1 MYPNS
6 LDESWEII
14 EDCTQEITP
23 IDKQPKANPKAVS
36 FGPKVSH
43 RPKSIHPFDIASL
56 SSGLPPP
63 IYATPSSASS
73 LQREV
78 PGRPLPF
85 TMKQQSTPE
94 SLRTSYLDRIN
105 DVKPDLDSAPLEKF
119 QKTNENLFKTPK
131 RKTDAVLNPPKLQK
145 SSQQSRIA
153 RSMKPSDNSFLMQLW
168 WFLLQQVGFE
178 SHLYSQV
185 HASSN
190 SQIHIARVL
199 DEFAPSTAMKY
210 LTGIKHFFQL
220 CEDLHLDW
228 ISMTAI
234 QLADLLLVS
243 SLSKSSDPSAVGGKH
258 LIKAMRWLSKTA
270 GVSVLNVFYDKIIS
284 SFLNTKKP
292 SDRQET
298 CPLMLHSVVHFERRI
313 LQQQASD
320 NEILFLGACLLTC
333 WGGLRFADSQRL
345 PLKSFVL
352 SESCLRGTCSRV
364 KTSHKGQPFGL
375 QSQGFLFH
383 GSFDWV
389 FKYLQILDD
398 MV

>member
-1 MYPNS
+1 M
-6 LDESWEII
+6 DA
-14 EDCTQEITP
+14 
-23 IDKQPKANPKAVS
+23 KPKANPKAVS

-56 SSGLPPP
+56 SSGLPAPS
-63 IYATPSSASS
+63 YATSSSASS

-119 QKTNENLFKTPK
+119 PKPTEDFFKTPK
-131 RKTDAVLNPPKLQK
+131 RKTDAVLSPPKLQK
-145 SSQQSRIA
+145 SSQLSRIA
-153 RSMKPSDNSFLMQLW
+153 RSLKPSDNSFLMQLW

-178 SHLYSQV
+178 SHLYTQV

-199 DEFAPSTAMKY
+199 DEFAPSTVMKY

-234 QLADLLLVS
+234 
-243 SLSKSSDPSAVGGKH
+243 SKSSDPSAVGGKH

-270 GVSVLNVFYDKIIS
+270 VVSVLNIFYDKIIS

-313 LQQQASD
+313 PP
-320 NEILFLGACLLTC
+320 TT
-333 WGGLRFADSQRL
+333 SQ
-345 PLKSFVL
+345 
-352 SESCLRGTCSRV
+352 
-364 KTSHKGQPFGL
+364 
-375 QSQGFLFH
+375 
-383 GSFDWV
+383 
-389 FKYLQILDD
+389 
-398 MV
+398 